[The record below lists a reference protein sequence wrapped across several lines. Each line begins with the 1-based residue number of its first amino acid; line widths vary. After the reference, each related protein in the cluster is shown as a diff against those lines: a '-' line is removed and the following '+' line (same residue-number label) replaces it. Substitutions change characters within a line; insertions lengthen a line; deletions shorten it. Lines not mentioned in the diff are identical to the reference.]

1 MSGLKDFTQ
10 DVEREKASDVCLDST
25 SCILSKA
32 LKLMGQEHT
41 RGEKKKKKKKKER
54 KEKELFTDDGKVQS
68 TENMNIN
75 V

>member
-41 RGEKKKKKKKKER
+41 RGEKKK
-54 KEKELFTDDGKVQS
+54 EKEERTKGKG
-68 TENMNIN
+68 IIY
-75 V
+75 

>member
-41 RGEKKKKKKKKER
+41 RGEKKKRKRRKNER
-54 KEKELFTDDGKVQS
+54 KRNYLLTTVKFKALRT
-68 TENMNIN
+68 
-75 V
+75 